1 MKRQQVQQETFDEI
15 VREGMEE
22 FGLTAEEAISDAKEQ
37 LTKTGVT
44 DFSNL
49 DLISHLGSSPSDSER
64 QAEFLTNNLRNALGN
79 DSDVDFFHDAVTK
92 FCEAL
97 GNANELSSHVG
108 SLGAPELV
116 ASALIRAQNSAK
128 HVVLPCCKML
138 FFLCLNDN
146 ANRNRFEKLE
156 SPDAVISLKEVLEGV
171 CSYSWN
177 DTWGDKDS
185 VTLSVLKA
193 ISAVQRKSEQ
203 MKKRIAS
210 GETPQHLLHV
220 LQDAGTRVLRADN
233 MEKAALLLA
242 LFKTACFVTR
252 QLVTPDDPGVEVS
265 EAFARARVLGGGS
278 NVTESGLR
286 PLSGELT
293 VIDVLANVIHGVV
306 ESKESVLS
314 IHHRKSLLLEGFSSV
329 RSCAIA
335 DEICKSVIDHGLV
348 AVSAR
353 CVRDYNESEDML
365 LVVLKLARNVAARDD
380 GKTVVFERLGIF
392 TEMATSR
399 IPSSELISEAY
410 AALISQV
417 SLRRTDIARELATAG
432 TAQILLTAM
441 QTHADCVP
449 VQKMSCTAIRNMC
462 SRDDV
467 ARQRVRDC
475 SGVEEIVR
483 KMWSRYGRSCDE
495 AYYALREM
503 DVLADSELRRDVRYK
518 MPPEFFKS

>member
-22 FGLTAEEAISDAKEQ
+22 FGLTVEEAISDAKEQ

-49 DLISHLGSSPSDSER
+49 ALFSHLGSSPSDSEQ
-64 QAEFLTNNLRNALGN
+64 QAEFLTENLRNALAN
-79 DSDVDFFHDAVTK
+79 DNDVDFFHDAVTK
-92 FCEAL
+92 FSEAL
-97 GNANELSSHVG
+97 GNTNELCSHVG
-108 SLGAPELV
+108 SRGAPELV
-116 ASALIRAQNSAK
+116 ASALIRAENSAK
-128 HVVLPCCKML
+128 HAILPCCKLL
-138 FFLCLNDN
+138 FLLCVNDN
-146 ANRNRFEKLE
+146 ANRDRFENIK
-156 SPDAVISLKEVLEGV
+156 SPDAVISLKEVLKEV

-185 VTLSVLKA
+185 VALSVLKA

-203 MKKRIAS
+203 MKKHIAS
-210 GETPQHLLHV
+210 GETLQHLLHV
-220 LQDAGTRVLRADN
+220 LHDAGTRVLRADN
-233 MEKAALLLA
+233 MEKAARLLA
-242 LFKTACFVTR
+242 VFKTACFVMR
-252 QLVTPDDPGVEVS
+252 QLVTPDDLGVEVS

-286 PLSGELT
+286 PLSGEST
-293 VIDVLANVIHGVV
+293 VIDVLANVIHRVV
-306 ESKESVLS
+306 ESKEGVLS
-314 IHHRKSLLLEGFSSV
+314 AHHRKSFLLESFSSV

-348 AVSAR
+348 GVSAR
-353 CVRDYNESEDML
+353 CVRDYNESVDML
-365 LVVLKLARNVAARDD
+365 LVALKLARNVAARDD
-380 GKTVVFERLGIF
+380 GKTVVFERLGMF
-392 TEMATSR
+392 TEIATSR
-399 IPSSELISEAY
+399 IPSSKFVSEAY
-410 AALISQV
+410 AALIAQV
-417 SLRRTDIARELATAG
+417 SLRRADIARELATAG

-441 QTHADCVP
+441 QTHADCVS
-449 VQKMSCTAIRNMC
+449 VQKMACTAIRNMC

-467 ARQRVRDC
+467 ARQHVRNS
-475 SGVEEIVR
+475 SGAEETVR
-483 KMWSRYGRSCDE
+483 KIWSRHGRSCDE